1 MRNFLPIALL
11 VILSLSGC
19 KDNPDIMLE
28 REKRLLEQYLE
39 QNNIT
44 AEPLSNGIYFLE
56 SVAGTGEV
64 ATTGDY
70 VIVEYTASLI
80 DGKVFDTTSEEVAAA
95 KGILS
100 PTVLYGNSKFKLF
113 NTTVKGI
120 EEGLTLMK
128 EGGEARMIIPS
139 QLGYGSTSSSSVPAY
154 STLIFDIKLNK
165 VIKDP
170 VAYEVLE
177 LQNYI
182 DLYTDSLDLTL
193 ETVEYV
199 SDALT
204 TDWYFIEIE
213 EGSGD
218 SIKKDYT
225 VYIYYEGKLVDD
237 RVFDKNFG
245 NSSAFSFKVG
255 GGSVIKG
262 MDLAVQK
269 MKKDTRARFIVPSSL
284 GYGEAGSGKI
294 PPFSPLIFDIVV
306 SGFDTLA
313 TPQ

>member
-1 MRNFLPIALL
+1 MRNFLPIALV
-11 VILSLSGC
+11 VIVFLAGC

-28 REKRLLEQYLE
+28 RERRLLEQYLE

-44 AEPLSNGIYFLE
+44 VEPLSNGIYYLE
-56 SVAGTGEV
+56 SVVGTGE
-64 ATTGDY
+64 APATGDY

-100 PTVLYGNSKFKLF
+100 PAVLYGNSKFKLM
-113 NTTVKGI
+113 NTPAKGI
-120 EEGLTLMK
+120 EEGLKLMK
-128 EGGEARMIIPS
+128 EGGEARLIIPS
-139 QLGYGSTSSSSVPAY
+139 VMGYGSSSSTSVPAY

-170 VAYEVLE
+170 VAYEALE
-177 LQNYI
+177 LADYI

-204 TDWYFIEIE
+204 TDWYFIELE
-213 EGSGD
+213 EGTGD
-218 SIKKDYT
+218 SIKKDFT
-225 VYIYYEGKLVDD
+225 VYIYYEGKLVDG

-245 NSSAFSFKVG
+245 NSTAFSFKVEG
-255 GGSVIKG
+255 GTVIKG
-262 MDLAVQK
+262 MDLAVKK
-269 MKKDTRARFIVPSSL
+269 MKKDAKARVIVPSSL

-294 PPFSPLIFDIVV
+294 PPFSPLVFDILV
-306 SGFDTLA
+306 SAFDTVA

>member
-11 VILSLSGC
+11 AIVFLSGC

-44 AEPLSNGIYFLE
+44 VEPLSNGIYFLE
-56 SVAGTGEV
+56 SVPGSGEMP
-64 ATTGDY
+64 ATGDY

-80 DGKVFDTTSEEVAAA
+80 DGKVFDTTSEEIAAA

-100 PTVLYGNSKFKLF
+100 PAVLYGNSKFKLM
-113 NTTVKGI
+113 NTQIKGI
-120 EEGLTLMK
+120 EEGLKLMK
-128 EGGEARMIIPS
+128 EGGEARLIIPS
-139 QLGYGSTSSSSVPAY
+139 RLGYGSTSSSSVPAY

-170 VAYEVLE
+170 IAYEVLE
-177 LQNYI
+177 LANYI
-182 DLYTDSLDLTL
+182 NLYADSVDITL
-193 ETVEYV
+193 ETIEYI

-204 TDWYFIEIE
+204 TDWYFVELE
-213 EGSGD
+213 EGAGD
-218 SIKKDYT
+218 SIKKDFT
-225 VYIYYEGKLVDD
+225 VYIYYEGKLVDG

-245 NSSAFSFKVG
+245 NTSAFSFKVD

-262 MDLAVQK
+262 MDLAVKK
-269 MKKDTRARFIVPSSL
+269 MKKDGKARVIVPSSL

-294 PPFSPLIFDIVV
+294 PPFSPLVFDILV
-306 SGFDTLA
+306 SAFDTLA

>member
-1 MRNFLPIALL
+1 MPIALV
-11 VILSLSGC
+11 VIVFLTSC
-19 KDNPDIMLE
+19 KDNPDIMLV

-44 AEPLSNGIYFLE
+44 NEPLSNGIYFLE
-56 SVAGTGEV
+56 SVSGTGEV
-64 ATTGDY
+64 PASGDY

-80 DGKVFDTTSEEVAAA
+80 DGKVFDTTSEEVAAT

-100 PTVLYGNSKFKLF
+100 PAVLYGNSKFKLF

-120 EEGLTLMK
+120 EEGLKLMK
-128 EGGEARMIIPS
+128 EGGEARLIIPS
-139 QLGYGSTSSSSVPAY
+139 TLGYGSSASTFVPAY

-170 VAYEVLE
+170 VAYEAFE
-177 LQNYI
+177 LANYLG
-182 DLYTDSLDLTL
+182 LYTDSLDLTL

-204 TDWYFIEIE
+204 TDWYFIELIE
-213 EGSGD
+213 GTGD

-225 VYIYYEGKLVDD
+225 VYIYYEGKLVDG

-245 NSSAFSFKVG
+245 NLSAFSFKVE

-269 MKKDTRARFIVPSSL
+269 MKKDSKARVIVPSSL

-294 PPFSPLIFDIVV
+294 PPFSILVFDILV
-306 SGFDTLA
+306 SAFDTLA
-313 TPQ
+313 TTK

>member
-1 MRNFLPIALL
+1 MPKALVVIVFIA
-11 VILSLSGC
+11 GC

-28 REKRLLEQYLE
+28 REKRLLSQYLE

-56 SVAGTGEV
+56 SVPGTGETPV
-64 ATTGDY
+64 TGDY

-80 DGKVFDTTSEEVAAA
+80 DGKVFDTTSEEIAAM

-100 PTVLYGNSKFKLF
+100 SSVLYGNAKFKLL
-113 NTTVKGI
+113 NTSVKGI
-120 EEGLTLMK
+120 EEGLKLMK
-128 EGGEARMIIPS
+128 EGGEARLIIPS
-139 QLGYGSTSSSSVPAY
+139 RLGYGSTTNSKVPAY
-154 STLIFDIKLNK
+154 STLIYDIKLNK

-170 VAYEVLE
+170 VAYEAIE

-182 DLYTDSLDLTL
+182 DLYTDSLELTL

-199 SDALT
+199 STPLT
-204 TDWYFIEIE
+204 TNWYFIELE

-225 VYIYYEGKLVDD
+225 VYIYYEGKLLDG

-245 NSSAFSFKVG
+245 NSTAFSFKVEG
-255 GGSVIKG
+255 GTVIKG
-262 MDLAVQK
+262 MDLAVKK
-269 MKKDTRARFIVPSSL
+269 MKKDSKARVIVPSSL
-284 GYGEAGSGKI
+284 GYGEAGASKI
-294 PPFSPLIFDIVV
+294 PPFSPLVFDIFV
-306 SGFDTLA
+306 SAFDTVA